1 MEDFFLN
8 TVGTWLLNSLS
19 NHPVFAS
26 IVIFVGSLRL
36 AVKPLMT
43 LLQIFVKMTPYDHDD
58 KWLANLEASK
68 GYKLFLYLLD
78 WFVSVKLPEKK
89 K

>member
-8 TVGTWLLNSLS
+8 TVGTWILNMISG
-19 NHPVFAS
+19 NPAVAS
-26 IVIFVGSLRL
+26 ILVVVGALRL

-43 LLQIFVKMTPYDHDD
+43 LLQLYVKLTPYDQDD
-58 KWLANLEASK
+58 KWLESLESSK
-68 GYKLFLYLLD
+68 GYKLFLYLMD
-78 WFVSVKLPEKK
+78 WLLSVKLPEKK